1 MGRTEKKLLGK
12 NTTAAIIEVLKKA
25 YCDEMRIFH
34 YFWYVGINMEGIG
47 LVTYAAALK
56 TQATGELTH
65 AELLADRIA
74 ELGDKAPS
82 NPAEWAKYSTIG
94 PLDPAKHLTL
104 RAALERALAFEGKA
118 VENYNNL
125 AKKALELGD
134 FVTYNLATMIL
145 ADEVKDEQHTED
157 VLKSLEVK

>member
-12 NTTAAIIEVLKKA
+12 SAPVIIDILKKA

-34 YFWYVGINMEGIG
+34 YFWYVGINIEGIG

-56 TQATGELTH
+56 TQATGELGH
-65 AELLADRIA
+65 AELLANRIS
-74 ELGDKAPS
+74 ELGGRAPGD
-82 NPAEWAKYSTIG
+82 PAEWKQYSTIG
-94 PLDPAKHLTL
+94 PLDPTKHLTL
-104 RAALERALAFEGKA
+104 RAALERALDFEGKA
-118 VENYNNL
+118 VENYNML

-134 FVTYNLATMIL
+134 FVTYNLATTIL
-145 ADEVKDEQHTED
+145 SDEVKDEQHTED